1 MTTCNKFD
9 HMSQL
14 TSVAHHLWWW
24 TFRQHNIQIISY
36 NSCSLSPWLTDSD
49 LDQEWGDWGEWVGP
63 GTTWWWHHP
72 PMCTL
77 AHHLLYHCTSCTL
90 AQHTG
95 SPCHMSRRD
104 DCEISPTK
112 HPYQLALTESR
123 KSLFTGHRWW
133 DDDRHLIDP
142 HLQPVLL
149 MQKPF
154 SGYYFRI
161 ICGAQPT

>member
-1 MTTCNKFD
+1 MSGTWDYLVMTPPAHVYTGPP
-9 HMSQL
+9 
-14 TSVAHHLWWW
+14 SVVPLYKLY
-24 TFRQHNIQIISY
+24 T
-36 NSCSLSPWLTDSD
+36 
-49 LDQEWGDWGEWVGP
+49 
-63 GTTWWWHHP
+63 GTTHWF
-72 PMCTL
+72 PMSHVT
-77 AHHLLYHCTSCTL
+77 
-90 AQHTG
+90 Q
-95 SPCHMSRRD
+95 D

-112 HPYQLALTESR
+112 HPYQLALTASR

-161 ICGAQPT
+161 ICRAQPT